1 MNTESNIVLLSILF
15 LSRLTIRSMPIAN
28 ALIDVFFQYM
38 VRALVPRNHATQRY
52 MNSVLEAQPTFD
64 PLSEREML
72 EELLLFVENLTCDC
86 YFNTHHTVSGRN
98 LSGPNFLTRKEA
110 IATLLRHEI
119 DHGDLGRMAHI
130 RANKATL

>member
-1 MNTESNIVLLSILF
+1 
-15 LSRLTIRSMPIAN
+15 MPIAN